1 FFLLKATRSFPPNFL
16 CLPGNPAMY
25 SVTQAEALAFVQ
37 EGEPVRLNCSY
48 TGVEYSHVLALAFA
62 VNEINQNP
70 KILPNDT
77 LGFHIYDSLD
87 DVKMTYR
94 VTLDLI
100 FKTLIFFPN
109 YKCGFERKLLGVIG
123 GLEPDTSSRIRD
135 FLGLYKI
142 SQVKSLIPCIPKKG
156 SDQFGFP
163 PLFQMSPSVSL
174 QYLGIVKL
182 LQHFGWIWVGL
193 ITMDDEY
200 GENFLQ
206 VFEAMLSQNKICIA
220 FRDFALKNF
229 QMKSFDQLFDVYF
242 RSRPAF
248 MKSKANAIVVHG
260 DQSIYAWITHHIF
273 FKMMFSAT
281 SDEYNMNS
289 AGKLWIFT
297 AQIEFFLPGLLKGL
311 DMRVFHGAICFTIP
325 TNEVFGFQTF
335 LQTINPFKSK
345 GDGFIKAFWE
355 TAFDCSFPTTIISTE
370 VNEYCTGEERLEN
383 LPATLFEMSMTSHS
397 YSIYNSVYALA
408 HALRM
413 TIMLYGLNDENN
425 YSTKLF
431 SIIQR
436 ISFNNSAGDKV
447 TFNEHGEIEGGF
459 DVTNLVTFSNYSY
472 VKVKVGSLDPQA
484 PSGKDF
490 VIYEE
495 RIQWH
500 KNITQLPPL
509 SLCNAKCEPG
519 NSKKKKEG
527 EPFCCYDCAPCP
539 EGKIA
544 KERDADYCISCP
556 EDQYPGKNRD
566 LCIPKTVNYLSSE
579 EPLGII
585 LISLTFFF
593 TFDTT
598 LMFFIFLKHQDTPIV
613 KANNRSLTYLL
624 LVSLLLCFLCSLLF
638 IGQPHHIT
646 CFLRQTAF
654 GTIFSIAVASVLAK
668 TVIVIAAFVA
678 SKPGSRIRKWVGK
691 KLAYSIVL
699 SCSFVQMSICA
710 LWLSTSPP
718 FPALNMF
725 SVAEEIIVECNE
737 GSVTMFYCVLGYLG
751 FLAAISF
758 IVAFFA
764 RKLPDSFNEAKFI
777 TFSMLVFC
785 SVWLSFVP
793 TYLSTKG
800 RDMVAVEIF
809 SILTSAAGL
818 LGCIFSP
825 KCYIIVFRPDLNK
838 KEQLIRKEDRRIV

>member
-1 FFLLKATRSFPPNFL
+1 F
-16 CLPGNPAMY
+16 Y
-25 SVTQAEALAFVQ
+25 Q
-37 EGEPVRLNCSY
+37 
-48 TGVEYSHVLALAFA
+48 HVLALAFA

-142 SQVKSLIPCIPKKG
+142 SQVSYGSFQTSG

-408 HALRM
+408 HALRFFYSSKSNNRRVKSR
-413 TIMLYGLNDENN
+413 YGFG
-425 YSTKLF
+425 S
-431 SIIQR
+431 R

-495 RIQWH
+495 RIHTLQGLR
-500 KNITQLPPL
+500 KLLILPPL

-539 EGKIA
+539 EGKI
-544 KERDADYCISCP
+544 
-556 EDQYPGKNRD
+556 
-566 LCIPKTVNYLSSE
+566 
-579 EPLGII
+579 
-585 LISLTFFF
+585 
-593 TFDTT
+593 
-598 LMFFIFLKHQDTPIV
+598 HQDTPIV